1 MSILS
6 NGITPEVIRGVM
18 HPYRLSPDLM
28 AATIAALPPP
38 PPNSTTAWRQ
48 ARITRQLQEIAALKP
63 ADAAQAHLAA
73 QILTTRELADA
84 FIARAQAP
92 NLEINQ
98 MCRLGRTGA
107 ELLRS
112 AATLDRTL
120 ARHQQM
126 PTPFNG
132 TVIQDE
138 VDISALE
145 TIWASG
151 TATPAGA
158 GLQASTSADTPA
170 SANAPAST
178 TAATP
183 PAATPQPAPAPDPV
197 QHRPDPEPTP
207 PIPPQLK
214 TQHDQPSD
222 PAPQPAQPPATPRT
236 RPAGAN
242 WMIEQLDQGPG
253 YTREVLRPRTA
264 ADPLPEPAA

>member
-1 MSILS
+1 LVYQPTF
-6 NGITPEVIRGVM
+6 NQR
-18 HPYRLSPDLM
+18 
-28 AATIAALPPP
+28 ALPNVHPFQRHHPRSHPRRHAPLPP
-38 PPNSTTAWRQ
+38 QPRPYGRHHRGPPSATSQLHHRLAQ

-138 VDISALE
+138 ADIPALE
-145 TIWASG
+145 TTWSNGISA
-151 TATPAGA
+151 PAGT
-158 GLQASTSADTPA
+158 GLQASTSADAPTTITP
-170 SANAPAST
+170 
-178 TAATP
+178 
-183 PAATPQPAPAPDPV
+183 
-197 QHRPDPEPTP
+197 
-207 PIPPQLK
+207 
-214 TQHDQPSD
+214 
-222 PAPQPAQPPATPRT
+222 PPATPHPAPPP
-236 RPAGAN
+236 RPTHRN
-242 WMIEQLDQGPG
+242 HTPTPNRRSQRRNPTTPPTPQPSP
-253 YTREVLRPRTA
+253 TSPRH
-264 ADPLPEPAA
+264 PPARAPPAPTG

>member
-1 MSILS
+1 MSIPS

-138 VDISALE
+138 VDIPALE
-145 TIWASG
+145 TTWSNGISA
-151 TATPAGA
+151 PAGT
-158 GLQASTSADTPA
+158 GLQASTSADAPTTITP
-170 SANAPAST
+170 PP
-178 TAATP
+178 ATP
-183 PAATPQPAPAPDPV
+183 HPAPAPNPPEP
-197 QHRPDPEPTP
+197 HPDPEPPQPTP
-207 PIPPQLK
+207 QPDHSPNP
-214 TQHDQPSD
+214 TTPSD
-222 PAPQPAQPPATPRT
+222 QPPAPPCT

-242 WMIEQLDQGPG
+242 WVIEPLDQGPG
-253 YTREVLRPRTA
+253 WSREVLRRRTA
-264 ADPLPEPAA
+264 ADPLPEPAS

>member
-1 MSILS
+1 MSIPS

-38 PPNSTTAWRQ
+38 PPDSTTAWRQ

-63 ADAAQAHLAA
+63 ADAAQAHIAA

-84 FIARAQAP
+84 FTARAQAP

-98 MCRLGRTGA
+98 MCRLGRTAA

-112 AATLDRTL
+112 AAALDRTL

-126 PTPFNG
+126 PTPFYG

-138 VDISALE
+138 VDMPALE

-151 TATPAGA
+151 TPAPI
-158 GLQASTSADTPA
+158 SAD
-170 SANAPAST
+170 APAST
-178 TAATP
+178 AITP
-183 PAATPQPAPAPDPV
+183 PPAPSRPGPQALVPGVNPPELRPDAQPAP
-197 QHRPDPEPTP
+197 
-207 PIPPQLK
+207 PPQLQAQPAHSPDPA
-214 TQHDQPSD
+214 TQSDQPAG
-222 PAPQPAQPPATPRT
+222 PPRT

-242 WMIEQLDQGPG
+242 WVFESLDQGPG
-253 YTREVLRPRTA
+253 YTREVLRPHTA
-264 ADPLPEPAA
+264 ADPVPEPAT